1 VSVETREM
9 ILNPSEQQYWQL
21 VEDFKVLRAA
31 GAESNTAALVA
42 AVRAEADR
50 VRATPQLRK
59 VA

>member
-1 VSVETREM
+1 VSAVEVVIT
-9 ILNPSEQQYWQL
+9 PSEQQYRQL
-21 VEDFKVLRAA
+21 VADLEVLRDA